1 MCAVGDSG
9 LPFDRL
15 VRSLPQRLRA
25 AATPSAMETQV
36 AWNTNSGT
44 NNALYF
50 IVGGLVVVVAVL
62 AYMYFGGHL
71 GDRGHK
77 AEITIE
83 LPKAP

>member
-1 MCAVGDSG
+1 LS
-9 LPFDRL
+9 
-15 VRSLPQRLRA
+15 
-25 AATPSAMETQV
+25 E
-36 AWNTNSGT
+36 NTNSGT